1 MTRQQDYTFAK
12 DRPQVELG
20 KFRYVQKLEV
30 TGTFELPQWWRL
42 PERVRWEHTARNYQ
56 KSYDA
61 WTAEFTF
68 ATRKYSGQWLVD
80 YINNKD
86 PEALVLDVGCGSNPY
101 KGKIK
106 NLIGIEPGD
115 WGSAD
120 LRWSLGEAGNM
131 MCNNT
136 FDYIVAIGP
145 LNHGDTYEIDDMLGT
160 IHGLLKPGGELIAL
174 VKPANWAHIK
184 VDPWRENRGLC
195 YPWLKK
201 SIQKFESMHGFSSSK
216 RAVMFGV
223 DGPVLDGTDLGTIS
237 TEKLEYLSSI
247 EPWEK
252 TLYGAPPVEQEVQDG
267 DMYSQWQAVQR
278 ELERR
283 QNRPNDP
290 SEVIRQRWF
299 WIWQKD
305 MPVNNGK
312 EDDD

>member
-1 MTRQQDYTFAK
+1 
-12 DRPQVELG
+12 
-20 KFRYVQKLEV
+20 
-30 TGTFELPQWWRL
+30 
-42 PERVRWEHTARNYQ
+42 
-56 KSYDA
+56 
-61 WTAEFTF
+61 
-68 ATRKYSGQWLVD
+68 
-80 YINNKD
+80 
-86 PEALVLDVGCGSNPY
+86 
-101 KGKIK
+101 
-106 NLIGIEPGD
+106 
-115 WGSAD
+115 
-120 LRWSLGEAGNM
+120 
-131 MCNNT
+131 
-136 FDYIVAIGP
+136 
-145 LNHGDTYEIDDMLGT
+145 
-160 IHGLLKPGGELIAL
+160 
-174 VKPANWAHIK
+174 
-184 VDPWRENRGLC
+184 
-195 YPWLKK
+195 
-201 SIQKFESMHGFSSSK
+201 MHGFSSSK